1 MLQTTLNASALPN
14 TAPAAQ
20 SDQKAEITEESI
32 RDDEI
37 IDQSN
42 TIPDFEL
49 PL

>member
-1 MLQTTLNASALPN
+1 MLQTTLNTSALP
-14 TAPAAQ
+14 TSVPGQ
-20 SDQKAEITEESI
+20 SDQKAEITEEPI
-32 RDDEI
+32 RDEEL